1 MTDAQLIVMAS
12 LVFLFV
18 VMLMVLLRARAGEKF
33 DVRNTDVLVAVIPV
47 AVWLI
52 VSGKITMFE
61 AAGIKIQTAIV
72 QASQATIA
80 KDVTKVKL
88 PVEPVVVDPKAG
100 VEQIPRLIRNK
111 TEALLFQLGYG
122 GYYGPAIEEYLR
134 ELSRAPFFKY
144 IVLTRPDG
152 TFFGLADGREL
163 STLLTTRDGRLRS
176 EDFARALKL
185 SDEAAL
191 AQLPGFLS
199 AADAIRP
206 DADKRTALEQ
216 MEARSLER
224 LPVVDEARRFVGV
237 VDRSHLASSLIIE
250 VARRVK

>member
-1 MTDAQLIVMAS
+1 MSEPRLIVLA
-12 LVFLFV
+12 LAVFVFV
-18 VMLMVLLRARAGEKF
+18 VAFMVVLRAKVGERF
-33 DVRNTDVLVAVIPV
+33 EVRNSDILVAIILI
-47 AVWLI
+47 AIWLTLAGKVRI
-52 VSGKITMFE
+52 VEFGGFKME
-61 AAGIKIQTAIV
+61 AAFV

-80 KDVTKVKL
+80 KDVTKVRL

-144 IVLTRPDG
+144 VVLTRPDG

-176 EDFARALKL
+176 EDFARALKS